1 MLPEQDLAVYVVGPR
16 SGETDP
22 LIPPGEMRVEIYTGS
37 SGTLA
42 TTENLTQ
49 GQPKDLAGLNVTFV
63 RESRFTGLQVA
74 KDPGVKLI
82 WIAAALMVLGLA
94 MMFYFPPK
102 RVWAICKDRPDG
114 SADVR
119 MATTAERDFSQAKD
133 FKNLQERVR
142 LALGISEE
150 DATRAEGGKNV

>member
-1 MLPEQDLAVYVVGPR
+1 Q
-16 SGETDP
+16 
-22 LIPPGEMRVEIYTGS
+22 S

-42 TTENLTQ
+42 TAENLTQ
-49 GQPKDLAGLNVTFV
+49 GETKELAGLNVTFV

-82 WIAAALMVLGLA
+82 WIAAALMVLGLV

-102 RVWAICKDRPDG
+102 RVWAICKERPDG
-114 SADVR
+114 TADVR
-119 MATTAERDFSQAKD
+119 MATTAERDFSLAKD
-133 FKNLQERVR
+133 FENLHERVR

-150 DATRAEGGKNV
+150 DANRAEGGKNV